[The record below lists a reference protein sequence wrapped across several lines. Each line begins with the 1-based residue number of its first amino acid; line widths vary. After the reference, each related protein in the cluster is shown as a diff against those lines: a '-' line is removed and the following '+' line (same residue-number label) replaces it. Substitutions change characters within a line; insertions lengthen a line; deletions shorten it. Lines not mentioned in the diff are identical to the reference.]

1 MTLEEKLHDAFL
13 YAFTGKTSMPK
24 PEPSKTEILRAQ
36 PVPTLRWR
44 HYELTA
50 EQARYWA
57 VELLTA
63 ADAAEKAWAYE
74 EFARESKESQ

>member
-1 MTLEEKLHDAFL
+1 MTFDDKIKTAFL
-13 YAFTGKTSMPK
+13 YAFTGRAEMPK
-24 PEPSKTEILRAQ
+24 PEPSKTEVLRQ
-36 PVPTLRWR
+36 QSVPTLRWR

-63 ADAAEKAWAYE
+63 ADAAEKAWSHE
-74 EFARESKESQ
+74 EQARESKEER